1 MDEADQ
7 ALLSWGRGQSRLIFP
22 VVREGLSG
30 EEAVLLSPGHR
41 GAAAG
46 RGRLGPKAGKSV
58 VLHRSWRPKQ
68 GARIREF
75 GRTRVAGLRPLVTG
89 TCSTHVLRKPLKGSM
104 LGSDYLT

>member
-1 MDEADQ
+1 MDETDK
-7 ALLSWGRGQSRLIFP
+7 ALLSWARGQSRLIFP

-41 GAAAG
+41 GAVAG

-58 VLHRSWRPKQ
+58 VLHRSCRPKQ
-68 GARIREF
+68 GTWIREV

-89 TCSTHVLRKPLKGSM
+89 TGSTHVLMKSLKGSM
-104 LGSDYLT
+104 LGSNYLT